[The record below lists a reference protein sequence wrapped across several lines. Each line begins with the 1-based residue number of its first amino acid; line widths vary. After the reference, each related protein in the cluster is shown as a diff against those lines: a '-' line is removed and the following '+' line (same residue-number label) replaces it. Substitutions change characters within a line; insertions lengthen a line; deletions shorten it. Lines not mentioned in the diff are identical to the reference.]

1 MKAGMIR
8 KIFAALGY
16 LGYTL
21 AVLAL
26 LLWFLFPAA
35 SVRAWLETQLD
46 GLNPELTWKI
56 RGLGFTL
63 PVGLVATDI
72 RISNGD
78 QTTPLLRID
87 RLAVRLDP
95 AVLLANKKEVPLS
108 YTLQTLGGTVKG
120 KAFVA
125 RAGSGMRC
133 SGTMRNL
140 QIGRMT
146 GVWREMGRTA
156 AGSLSGRFTWQGEWR
171 RPALGALQA
180 DIVLSSGDIGLQRPI
195 LSLDRLKFNRM
206 SVKVSLENGV
216 VTLADGK
223 VGSRLFSAGYGGTV
237 TLMPYFQESG
247 VNMRGFLAPRPELLS
262 RLHDD
267 AAVSLIREQ
276 LQDGKLSFTVS
287 GTLLEP
293 GILFHGISGVIDGV
307 IERSAR

>member
-1 MKAGMIR
+1 MIR

-46 GLNPELTWKI
+46 GLNPALTWQI
-56 RGLGFTL
+56 RGLRFTV

-78 QTTPLLRID
+78 QTTPLLRIG
-87 RLAVRLDP
+87 RLTVRLDP
-95 AVLLANKKEVPLS
+95 AVLLANRKEVPLS

-120 KAFVA
+120 KVFVA
-125 RAGSGMRC
+125 RAGSGTRC

-140 QIGRMT
+140 RIGRMT

-156 AGSLSGRFTWQGEWR
+156 AGSLSGRFTWRGEWR
-171 RPALGALQA
+171 QPALGALQGNF
-180 DIVLSSGDIGLQRPI
+180 VLSAGDIGLQQPI

-206 SVKVSLENGV
+206 SVKVSLEKGV

-223 VGSRLFSAGYGGTV
+223 VESRLFSAGYGGTV
-237 TLMPYFQESG
+237 TLMPYFQES
-247 VNMRGFLAPRPELLS
+247 VINMQGFLAPRPELLS

-267 AAVSLIREQ
+267 VAVSLIREQ

-293 GILFHGISGVIDGV
+293 GILFRGISGVIDGV